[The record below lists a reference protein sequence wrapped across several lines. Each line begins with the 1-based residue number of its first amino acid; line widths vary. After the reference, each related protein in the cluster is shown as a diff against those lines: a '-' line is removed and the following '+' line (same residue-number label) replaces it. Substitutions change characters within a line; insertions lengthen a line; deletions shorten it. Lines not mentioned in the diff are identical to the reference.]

1 MLDNRINFGS
11 ELDSFS
17 FGDSNSL
24 GNILPTNSSASAVIP
39 KNLYQIAKV
48 NICYV

>member
-24 GNILPTNSSASAVIP
+24 SNLVPPDSTASVVKP
-39 KNLYQIAKV
+39 KNLYQIA
-48 NICYV
+48 